1 MENSLEVTIKLNVPK
16 ANAEDTKILLG
27 VLAALKEGELSKLFS
42 SDTVEAEAAEAET
55 AEVETAEVEAT
66 DVEPKTKSAPTQE
79 SKKVESKKVE
89 YKSEDV
95 RKAMASKLA
104 KHRTKLIDKLQE
116 LGAKNVSTLPQEK
129 FADFIDYC
137 NSLED

>member
-1 MENSLEVTIKLNVPK
+1 MENSLEVTIKLNVPE
-16 ANAEDTKILLG
+16 ASAEDTKILLG
-27 VLAALKEGELSKLFS
+27 VLAALKEGKLRGLFS
-42 SDTVEAEAAEAET
+42 PDTADADTAEAET
-55 AEVETAEVEAT
+55 AN
-66 DVEPKTKSAPTQE
+66 VEPKAEPETKSAPTQV
-79 SKKVESKKVE
+79 SKKIE

>member
-27 VLAALKEGELSKLFS
+27 VLAALKEGELRKLFS
-42 SDTVEAEAAEAET
+42 SDAAETDIAETDTAEAK
-55 AEVETAEVEAT
+55 VT
-66 DVEPKTKSAPTQE
+66 DVEPKAEPEAKSAPTQ
-79 SKKVESKKVE
+79 VPKKVE